1 MDNRKH
7 DAIETQPLQY
17 VNIDEP
23 FQEIRTVSGFI
34 LPGGSTKLMVVS
46 HNVSGEVFGIWR
58 KQLNA
63 KVFTVKVEAM
73 FKANL
78 DTYKEQTG
86 YKTKQDRERELCELK
101 VEFTALDETDRAP
114 SPSNSQEK
122 INMKLNTG
130 ERLLRI
136 AQLEAELDITKDEL
150 SRAEANVSFYKTK
163 AREIEFTIKVLKKE
177 GEQDNDRI
185 R

>member
-86 YKTKQDRERELCELK
+86 YKTK
-101 VEFTALDETDRAP
+101 
-114 SPSNSQEK
+114 
-122 INMKLNTG
+122 
-130 ERLLRI
+130 
-136 AQLEAELDITKDEL
+136 
-150 SRAEANVSFYKTK
+150 
-163 AREIEFTIKVLKKE
+163 
-177 GEQDNDRI
+177 
-185 R
+185 